1 MDGFAVLADGTRR
14 RILDLLR
21 QEPRDVSTIVA
32 SLGLTQPNASKH
44 LRVLRDA
51 GLVEVTAEGPRRV
64 YRLTDAPL
72 HEVEE
77 WLRPYRER
85 WTRGFDAL
93 DRHLAGQRAR
103 RSPGGPGGRPRATDA
118 TAGTDTGT
126 TTGTDTGTDTGTTA
140 GTSAERHLPPA
151 APDGG
156 TPRHQAPPSTPR
168 KAP

>member
-21 QEPRDVSTIVA
+21 QEPRDVGTIVA
-32 SLGLTQPNASKH
+32 SLGLSQPNASKH

-93 DRHLAGQRAR
+93 DRRLAGHRAR
-103 RSPGGPGGRPRATDA
+103 RSSGGPGDRPRA
-118 TAGTDTGT
+118 
-126 TTGTDTGTDTGTTA
+126 TGTTA
-140 GTSAERHLPPA
+140 GTDTDTDATPGTGTDAPPGPDPPPT